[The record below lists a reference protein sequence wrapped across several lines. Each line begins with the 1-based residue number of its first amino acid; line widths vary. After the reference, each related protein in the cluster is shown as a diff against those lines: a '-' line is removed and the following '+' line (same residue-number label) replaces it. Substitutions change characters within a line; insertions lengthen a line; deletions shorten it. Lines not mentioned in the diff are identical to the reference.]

1 MAAQD
6 TTSSE
11 AKTALNSERAR
22 RRRDVAKTVRSVR
35 ERLSSADGTA
45 PNFEYELLLTF
56 AKNRLSAALALP
68 LFALIV
74 GSISLLW
81 MRIDLVIG
89 WLVFTVIAHVLLL
102 MACRR
107 FEREAPAEADLPR
120 WRRQMIIGDMLYGLS
135 WAGFFLLQ
143 STAPGH
149 DGSEIFQFATM
160 LIVIAMLTMLSASLP
175 RALLAGTLPIT
186 LAIVVS
192 FLNQQTAIHYAMMA
206 MAIGAQG
213 FFLMLGNQLHVSTA
227 TMLAFRAEKDHLIS
241 ELEQANAISDE
252 ARRRAEEAN
261 LAKSRFLATMSHE
274 LRTPLNAI
282 LGFSEVMK
290 NQLLGPMENET
301 YREYASDIHNSGQH
315 LLNLINEILDL
326 SRIEAGRYELSEEA
340 VPLAELLDDC
350 KHMMAIRAR
359 KKNITITEAYE
370 VDLPKLWIDE
380 RAVRQVILNLMSN
393 AVKFTPSGGEVHIK
407 AGWTAGGGQYI
418 SIRDNGPG
426 IPEEEIP
433 VVMQAFG
440 QGAIAIKSAEEGTG
454 LGLSIVQALVQM
466 HGGKFELRSKLREGT
481 EVIVTFPASRVLEAM
496 PALEEAAGSGTDPRR
511 SAARRMMVRKA
522 S

>member
-6 TTSSE
+6 STSSE
-11 AKTALNSERAR
+11 AKTAQNSQRAQ
-22 RRRDVAKTVRSVR
+22 RRRDVARTVRSVR
-35 ERLSSADGTA
+35 ERLSSADGA
-45 PNFEYELLLTF
+45 PPNFDYELLLTF
-56 AKNRLSAALALP
+56 AKNRLSAAFALP

-74 GSISLLW
+74 GAISLLW
-81 MRIDLVIG
+81 MQPGVIG
-89 WLVFTVIAHVLLL
+89 GWLAFTLFAHILLL

-107 FEREAPAEADLPR
+107 FEREATAETDLAG
-120 WRRQMIIGDMLYGLS
+120 WRRQMILGDLLYGLC
-135 WAGFFLLQ
+135 WAGFFVLQ

-160 LIVIAMLTMLSASLP
+160 LIVIAMLTMLSASIP
-175 RALLAGTLPIT
+175 RALLAGTMPIT
-186 LAIVVS
+186 IAIVVS
-192 FLNQQTAIHYAMMA
+192 FLNEQSAIHYAMMA
-206 MAIGAQG
+206 MAVGAQC
-213 FFLMLGNQLHVSTA
+213 FFVMLGNQLHVSTV

-241 ELEQANAISDE
+241 ELEQAKAISDE

-290 NQLLGPMENET
+290 SQLLGPIENQT
-301 YREYASDIHNSGQH
+301 YCEYAGDIHSSGQH

-326 SRIEAGRYELSEEA
+326 SRIEAGRYELTEEA
-340 VPLAELLDDC
+340 VPLATLIDEC
-350 KHMMAIRAR
+350 KNMMGIRAR
-359 KKNITITEAYE
+359 KKNITITEILE
-370 VDLPKLWIDE
+370 DNLPKLWVDE
-380 RAVRQVILNLMSN
+380 RAVRQVVLNLVSN
-393 AVKFTPSGGEVHIK
+393 AVKFTPMGGDVTIK

-426 IPEEEIP
+426 IAEEEIP

-440 QGAIAIKSAEEGTG
+440 QGAIAIKSAEDGTG
-454 LGLSIVQALVQM
+454 LGLPIVQALVQM
-466 HGGKFELRSKLREGT
+466 HGGKFELKSKLREGT
-481 EVIVTFPASRVLEAM
+481 EALVTFPSSRVLEAM
-496 PALEEAAGSGTDPRR
+496 PAFAETGIPVSAPRR
-511 SAARRMMVRKA
+511 PSSRKIVRKA

>member
-1 MAAQD
+1 MAPQD
-6 TTSSE
+6 TQRSDSTRSDS
-11 AKTALNSERAR
+11 KTALNSVRAQR
-22 RRRDVAKTVRSVR
+22 RREVAKTVRSAR
-35 ERLSSADGTA
+35 ERLASSDGTP
-45 PNFEYELLLTF
+45 PNFDYELLLTF

-74 GSISLLW
+74 AGISLLW
-81 MRIDLVIG
+81 MPPGPIAG
-89 WLVFTVIAHVLLL
+89 WFAFTVLAHVLIL
-102 MACRR
+102 MVCRR
-107 FEREAPAEADLPR
+107 FEREETAEANLGV
-120 WRRQMIIGDMLYGLS
+120 WRRQMVIGDLLYGLS

-186 LAIVVS
+186 IAIVVS
-192 FLNQQTAIHYAMMA
+192 FLSEKSAIHYAMMA
-206 MAIGAQG
+206 MAVGAQG
-213 FFLMLGNQLHVSTA
+213 FFLMLGNQLHVSTV
-227 TMLAFRAEKDHLIS
+227 TMLAYRLEKDHLIA
-241 ELEQANAISDE
+241 ELEQAKAISDE

-290 NQLLGPMENET
+290 TQMLGPIENKT
-301 YREYASDIHNSGQH
+301 YCDYAADIHGSGQH

-326 SRIEAGRYELSEEA
+326 SRIEAGRYELTEEA
-340 VPLAELLDDC
+340 VALAHLIDEC
-350 KHMMAIRAR
+350 KHMMHIRAS
-359 KKNITITEAYE
+359 KKTITISENLE
-370 VDLPKLWIDE
+370 SDLPKIWVDE
-380 RAVRQVILNLMSN
+380 RAIRQVVLNLMSN
-393 AVKFTPSGGEVHIK
+393 AVKFTPSGGEVTIK
-407 AGWTAGGGQYI
+407 AGWTAGGGQYV

-426 IPEEEIP
+426 IPEEELP

-440 QGAIAIKSAEEGTG
+440 QGSIALKGAEDGTG
-454 LGLSIVQALVQM
+454 LGLPIVQALVQM
-466 HGGKFELRSKLREGT
+466 HGGKFELKSRLREGT
-481 EVIVTFPASRVLEAM
+481 EAIVTFPSSRVLEIM
-496 PALEEAAGSGTDPRR
+496 PPVADVAPV
-511 SAARRMMVRKA
+511 ARRARGLARTA

>member
-1 MAAQD
+1 MAAQ
-6 TTSSE
+6 TTQSSE
-11 AKTALNSERAR
+11 RKTALNSERAQH
-22 RRRDVAKTVRSVR
+22 RRDVARAVRNAR
-35 ERLSSADGTA
+35 DRLSSAEGVQPD
-45 PNFEYELLLTF
+45 FDFELLLTF
-56 AKNRLSAALALP
+56 ARNRLSAALALP

-74 GSISLLW
+74 AGISLLW
-81 MRIDLVIG
+81 MNPPIVVA
-89 WLVFTVIAHVLLL
+89 WLAFTLIAHVLLL
-102 MACRR
+102 MTCRR
-107 FEREAPAEADLPR
+107 FEREEEAARELGR
-120 WRRQMIIGDMLYGLS
+120 WRRQMVIGDLLYGLA

-143 STAPGH
+143 STTDVQ

-160 LIVIAMLTMLSASLP
+160 LIVIAMLTMLSASIP

-186 LAIVVS
+186 AAIVVS
-192 FLNQQTAIHYAMMA
+192 FFNQQSAIHYAMMA

-213 FFLMLGNQLHVSTA
+213 FFLMLGNQLHTSTV
-227 TMLAFRAEKDHLIS
+227 TMLAYRAEKDHLIA

-282 LGFSEVMK
+282 LGFSEVMH
-290 NQLLGPMENET
+290 QQILGPIENET
-301 YREYASDIHNSGQH
+301 YRDYAADIHNSGQH

-340 VPLAELLDDC
+340 VPLLSVLEEC

-359 KKNITITEAYE
+359 KKNIVISESVE
-370 VDLPKLWIDE
+370 PDLPKLWVDE
-380 RAVRQVILNLMSN
+380 RAIRQVILNLISN
-393 AVKFTPSGGEVHIK
+393 AVKFTPSGGEVTIK
-407 AGWTAGGGQYI
+407 AGWTAGGGQYV

-433 VVMQAFG
+433 IVMQAFG
-440 QGAIAIKSAEEGTG
+440 QGAIAIKSAEDGTG
-454 LGLSIVQALVQM
+454 LGLPIVQALVAM
-466 HGGKFELRSKLREGT
+466 HDGKFELNSKLREGT
-481 EVIVTFPASRVLEAM
+481 EAVVTFPASRVLEAM
-496 PALEEAAGSGTDPRR
+496 PAFEEPPAPAEPRKAR
-511 SAARRMMVRKA
+511 PVARRRAA